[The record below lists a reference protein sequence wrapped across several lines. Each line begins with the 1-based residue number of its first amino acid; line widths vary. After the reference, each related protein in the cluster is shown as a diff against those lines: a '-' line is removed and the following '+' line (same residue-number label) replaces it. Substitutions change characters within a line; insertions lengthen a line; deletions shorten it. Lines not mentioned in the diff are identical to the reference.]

1 MKNLI
6 LIIALLTIA
15 PQISYS
21 QEEVSVEDTTLYR
34 LVKTDGGE
42 LIGYILSQDEREI
55 LFKTKDGRKI
65 VIPQYVV
72 KEVIPVKASEFSNK
86 GEFVGEDKFA
96 TRYFISTN
104 GLPMKKGEH
113 YVQWNLFGPDFQFA
127 VSDRFGLGVMT
138 SWLAVPI
145 IGTAKYS
152 FKLGENAQAA
162 VGTMLGTSSWASFS
176 NSDLA
181 FGLAL
186 PFATLSIGDRKSNLA
201 FSGGYGGFWQ
211 GGSADGR
218 ALISV
223 AGMTKISPKFS
234 LVFDSFIVTP
244 GGERTVTSYQD
255 VYNPNTGFYET
266 QVITTTEKRPGF
278 ALLIPGLR
286 WHQGEGKAFQFGFTG
301 VVAGSDVFPIPIPMV
316 QWYRSL

>member
-55 LFKTKDGRKI
+55 LFKTMDGRKI

-72 KEVIPVKASEFSNK
+72 KEVVKVQSTEFSSK
-86 GEFVGEDKFA
+86 GEYVGEDKFA

-152 FKLGENAQAA
+152 FKLGENAQAGI
-162 VGTMLGTSSWASFS
+162 GTMLGTGSWASFT
-176 NSDLA
+176 NSDFG

-186 PFATLSIGDRKSNLA
+186 PFATLSIGNRKSNLA
-201 FSGGYGGFWQ
+201 LSGGYGGVWQ
-211 GGSADGR
+211 GGQGEGR
-218 ALISV
+218 ALFSI
-223 AGMTKISPKFS
+223 AGMTKLSPKFS

-244 GGERTVTSYQD
+244 GGERTTTTYQD
-255 VYNPNTGFYET
+255 VYNPNTGMTET
-266 QVITTTEKRPGF
+266 QAVTTTEKRQGF

-301 VVAGSDVFPIPIPMV
+301 IVAGSEVFPIPIPMV